1 MSKIITKIEAQK
13 KKENRVNI
21 FIDGEF
27 SFGCSSELI
36 YYHNLTKGKVINSE
50 ELQEV
55 INEDNYLTG
64 KTKALKY
71 IESSLKS
78 EFQVRENLEKKEYDE
93 VTINRVITFLKDYK
107 FIDDEYYA
115 KAFVKQNIKTQG
127 KNNIKFK
134 LIKRGIP
141 EDIILETLDCISTD
155 EEEIIA
161 VKIAEK
167 KAKLLCKNE
176 TNINKVKTKLN
187 TFLISKGYNFDT
199 IKSVL
204 NKIELNINEECDE
217 ETQASPSIYNDG
229 VEDSINNED
238 DSSAINIEL
247 KRETL
252 LNIAEKRYDRLVKSE
267 KDGFKVK
274 KKLQDFLLRKGYSYS
289 DIKSVVNAIISGD
302 EYNY

>member
-1 MSKIITKIEAQK
+1 MSKIITKIEVQK

-36 YYHNLTKGKVINSE
+36 YYHNLAKGKVINTE

-55 INEDNYLTG
+55 INEDNYLTA

-93 VTINRVITFLKDYK
+93 VAINRVITFLKDYK

-127 KNNIKFK
+127 KSNIKFK

-141 EDIILETLDCISTD
+141 ENIILETLECISTE

-167 KAKLLCKNE
+167 KAKVLCKNE

-204 NKIELNINEECDE
+204 NKIELNINEEIQ
-217 ETQASPSIYNDG
+217 TSPSIYNDG
-229 VEDSINNED
+229 ADDSINNED
-238 DSSAINIEL
+238 DSSTINIEL

-252 LNIAEKRYDRLVKSE
+252 LNIAEKRYERLVKSE

-289 DIKSVVNAIISGD
+289 DIKPVVNAIINDD
-302 EYNY
+302 EYIY